1 MATDNL
7 VIQISGDISKFQDAL
22 KNAEKQTEGLDKAL
36 SSTAKVS
43 GAAFAALTAIIG
55 TSIASYAEQDR
66 VEQKLNATLANTGRI
81 SGVTAE
87 QVGELTEKY
96 NRLTTYQDEA
106 IMSAQTVLASFSKI
120 SSKAFPEATRA
131 TLDLATGMKIDLSS
145 AAEVV
150 GRALQNPAESVDKFG
165 KAIGVKFT
173 PYQKEMI
180 EVMQKSGDVAGAQGI
195 LLKALEG
202 KYNGLAEATTK
213 GTGEFTQIKKA
224 MDDVYKAIGQE
235 LTPVVLKLTS
245 GFKDFFIALAKNK
258 EFIEM
263 ASRVL
268 LVGGAL
274 SGVVVGLTG
283 AALAFLKIREVMIAT
298 NIVIKSM
305 SLSFKGLI
313 GATGIGLLVVILTDL
328 ALNWDV
334 RFKQMSAIF
343 NAFTKNI
350 TDVGS
355 GLATFLRGVFNLDMG
370 QVKQGLNQ
378 VKEAFSNGFG
388 EIKADLKKIKEED
401 EALQSAL
408 APDPAATQAAFD
420 SNRQVAEVEW
430 SKDLEIK
437 KAREELNKEALAI
450 QRQEELEGD
459 QAYRDIKLEQD
470 AINNLKEQKQIEGQ
484 KKTSLQIQRELENE
498 KLKKQ
503 VEANNTYLKNQQQF
517 GTAYAE
523 IYAATSSEIFQGT
536 KQAASDLAQL
546 QQSEN
551 SKLKAIG
558 KAAAVTDIIMN
569 GILAAQRIFTGLS
582 TIPIIGPVLGGI
594 GAAAA
599 IAGSLERANKVRA
612 MAQGGIV
619 TGGIPG
625 IDSVPLL
632 AQRGEIVAPVQNF
645 NEVIGSV
652 RAKREAERLNGGPIN
667 NIDNGNEGGS
677 IMEVVIQV
685 KDDFMEVIE
694 KNILKR
700 RAIGTGNL

>member
-131 TLDLATGMKIDLSS
+131 TLDLATGLGIDLSS

-180 EVMQKSGDVAGAQGI
+180 EVMQKSGDVAGAQGV

-298 NIVIKSM
+298 NVVIKSM

-313 GATGIGLLVVILTDL
+313 GATGIGLLVIILTDL

-355 GLATFLRGVFNLDMG
+355 GLATFLRGVFNLDMA

-450 QRQEELEGD
+450 QRQEELESD

-700 RAIGTGNL
+700 RAIGIGNL